1 MDSISCSIPLNDDN
15 KMIKAA
21 LLTITPITLIE
32 EMILMA
38 LTDFLENRY
47 LFANRSG
54 RFMTFILG

>member
-1 MDSISCSIPLNDDN
+1 
-15 KMIKAA
+15 MIKAA

-47 LFANRSG
+47 LFANRNG
-54 RFMTFILG
+54 RFITFILG